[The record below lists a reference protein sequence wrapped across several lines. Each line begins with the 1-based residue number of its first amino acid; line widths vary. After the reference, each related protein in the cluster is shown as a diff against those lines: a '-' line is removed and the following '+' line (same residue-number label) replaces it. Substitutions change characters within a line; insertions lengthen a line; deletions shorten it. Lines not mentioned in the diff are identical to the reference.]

1 MKSLHMSKKD
11 KLKAIILIILTLC
24 VVAFIFMHSLTPAT
38 LSAEES
44 GAVTDWLT
52 NLIPFQLTDH
62 IVRKMAH
69 MFVFCVLQIIVF
81 SLFRALKMPFAKAAV
96 FSILA
101 VFGYAC
107 LDEFHQLFVDG
118 RSGQFTDVMIDTFG
132 GIIGL
137 NIVILSKLFISF
149 VKKIKQKYLSVDC
162 CINK

>member
-69 MFVFCVLQIIVF
+69 FTEYSVLGFLTSFTVYSFFKKAIIMEASGTNYQAEKRFTILGIALLAFRVECRTIIIRAIF
-81 SLFRALKMPFAKAAV
+81 SHVVLPP
-96 FSILA
+96 
-101 VFGYAC
+101 
-107 LDEFHQLFVDG
+107 
-118 RSGQFTDVMIDTFG
+118 
-132 GIIGL
+132 
-137 NIVILSKLFISF
+137 NIVR
-149 VKKIKQKYLSVDC
+149 
-162 CINK
+162 

>member
-69 MFVFCVLQIIVF
+69 FTEYSVLGFLTSFVVGYFCIKYFMQLLGKISLKSFGYYCLAISLIMFFVF
-81 SLFRALKMPFAKAAV
+81 
-96 FSILA
+96 
-101 VFGYAC
+101 
-107 LDEFHQLFVDG
+107 QL
-118 RSGQFTDVMIDTFG
+118 
-132 GIIGL
+132 
-137 NIVILSKLFISF
+137 
-149 VKKIKQKYLSVDC
+149 C
-162 CINK
+162 HHA